1 MRRNCKL
8 NHISV
13 NIFGFLRSCRKA
25 EKKKALDDRLKNRE
39 EKKRNTSVV
48 AAAAKAEAALAEARL
63 QSPKRKA
70 KKGLSVRKVIDVDAL
85 TLSNARKEEL
95 KAQLNVVWP

>member
-1 MRRNCKL
+1 M
-8 NHISV
+8 
-13 NIFGFLRSCRKA
+13 
-25 EKKKALDDRLKNRE
+25 
-39 EKKRNTSVV
+39 V
-48 AAAAKAEAALAEARL
+48 AAAAKAEAALGEARV

-95 KAQLNVVWP
+95 KAQLNTVWP